1 MKNFFIRITELFT
14 TVSLAGVLIYF
25 LFKFI
30 IGSPED
36 LKNAHTQLNNL
47 NTSIDTIK
55 SSFDT
60 LKTTNTFM
68 LERMMAIEERQVDH
82 TQKLDETEKI
92 TKKNNSELV
101 QLRELYG
108 KLIIPIRYNEVQIES
123 DTSIMER
130 YKLKK

>member
-36 LKNAHTQLNNL
+36 LKKAHTQLNNI

-60 LKTTNTFM
+60 LKIANTFM

-92 TKKNNSELV
+92 TKKNNYELV
-101 QLRELYG
+101 QLRELYS
-108 KLIIPIRYNEVQIES
+108 KLIIPIRYNEVQIDS

>member
-1 MKNFFIRITELFT
+1 
-14 TVSLAGVLIYF
+14 
-25 LFKFI
+25 
-30 IGSPED
+30 
-36 LKNAHTQLNNL
+36 
-47 NTSIDTIK
+47 
-55 SSFDT
+55 
-60 LKTTNTFM
+60 M

>member
-123 DTSIMER
+123 DSSIMER

>member
-36 LKNAHTQLNNL
+36 LKKAHTQLNNL

-60 LKTTNTFM
+60 LKIANTFM